1 MEANRES
8 QPRSENR
15 DPDDDAWTPADPDP
29 RDAFDETLPS
39 DRSDWEAAVGRE
51 RRPTKSREQ

>member
-29 RDAFDETLPS
+29 RDAFDETLPA
-39 DRSDWEAAVGRE
+39 DRSEWEAAVERE
-51 RRPTKSREQ
+51 RRAARANDE